1 MKSVKNFRYWLRKH
15 QRSNFTSLKSRIALQ
30 VARKIA
36 PCNMA
41 LSQFSLGGILRG
53 AEFFFVFNFL
63 IIVPPEKSQ
72 DKQKFRSARKIPANE
87 NRLKMYKI
95 V

>member
-1 MKSVKNFRYWLRKH
+1 VKSVKNFRYVEKTSAECNEDSYLVI
-15 QRSNFTSLKSRIALQ
+15 FTSLKSRIALQ

-41 LSQFSLGGILRG
+41 
-53 AEFFFVFNFL
+53 
-63 IIVPPEKSQ
+63 
-72 DKQKFRSARKIPANE
+72 FRIYLCKIPTVITE
-87 NRLKMYKI
+87 TLI